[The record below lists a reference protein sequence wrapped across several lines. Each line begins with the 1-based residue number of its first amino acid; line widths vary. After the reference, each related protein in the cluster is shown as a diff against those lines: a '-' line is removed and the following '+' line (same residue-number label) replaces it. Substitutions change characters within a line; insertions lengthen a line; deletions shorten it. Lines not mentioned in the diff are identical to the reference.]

1 MPAQLGSKERE
12 WIMYGTNIREII
24 EEEQEIQRHKEA
36 LDTLVHV
43 RSKLLRESLEARMR
57 RARDHR
63 EWHNLSPEESA
74 EQHQEEKRYLK
85 SQIARLRH
93 EQARTKGQLTEL
105 RRVKTLAIVVRAAAV
120 ASEQNGH

>member
-1 MPAQLGSKERE
+1 MH
-12 WIMYGTNIREII
+12 GTNIREIL
-24 EEEQEIQRHKEA
+24 EEEQDIQRHREA
-36 LDTLVHV
+36 LDALVRV

-63 EWHNLSPEESA
+63 EWNNLSPEECA

-93 EQARTKGQLTEL
+93 EQARTKGRLTEL
-105 RRVKTLAIVVRAAAV
+105 RRIKTLAVVRRAAAV
-120 ASEQNGH
+120 ASEQKRAQNDV